1 LVYQEGY
8 KYAKSNLQKS
18 RIQTINMKHINTRQN
33 KQSLSKTK
41 LNNMSYKVQTMLTAK
56 SLFIIQIIDSQ
67 GSQHKNVM
75 NVKKKFILTMT
86 KIVFL
91 TNASVANFASSAT
104 K

>member
-1 LVYQEGY
+1 
-8 KYAKSNLQKS
+8 
-18 RIQTINMKHINTRQN
+18 
-33 KQSLSKTK
+33 
-41 LNNMSYKVQTMLTAK
+41 MLTAK